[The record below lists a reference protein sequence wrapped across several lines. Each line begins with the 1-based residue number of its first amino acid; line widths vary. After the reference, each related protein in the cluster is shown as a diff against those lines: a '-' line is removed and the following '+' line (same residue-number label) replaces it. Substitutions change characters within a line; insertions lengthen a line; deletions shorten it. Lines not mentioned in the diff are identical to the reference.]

1 MLFPCQAASAVTL
14 VVPVWWQAG
23 CEVITKPGRCG
34 EVGEAREG
42 GREGGRGKRRREEGR
57 VKGGVRGNFEEKGRE
72 GEGWIEERYEYTSC
86 IENNNNKDS

>member
-1 MLFPCQAASAVTL
+1 MKSSRSLEG
-14 VVPVWWQAG
+14 VVKWVRRG
-23 CEVITKPGRCG
+23 
-34 EVGEAREG
+34 REG
-42 GREGGRGKRRREEGR
+42 GREGEER